1 MNEESEIGWKTFIVI
16 AFFVLMAITFFTGNY
31 GGKENEDAYRK
42 MKKKG
47 SRRRKALAS
56 IYDEVGPWRSLG

>member
-47 SRRRKALAS
+47 FTSQQ
-56 IYDEVGPWRSLG
+56 IYEMGKE